1 MENKNNKELSDK
13 LDKFLNVNEDLE
25 NCTTEECKLKT
36 DKSLVE
42 RVNKQMIVEDGRLL
56 LIN

>member
-13 LDKFLNVNEDLE
+13 LDKFLNVNEELE
-25 NCTTEECKLKT
+25 NTNTEESKLKT

-42 RVNKQMIVEDGRLL
+42 RVNKKMIVEDGRLL